1 MTKSFRVVPV
11 IALALLM
18 GAAVLPQQQAAADGL
33 ALPGTAAT
41 HCATATQRSPMG
53 Y

>member
-1 MTKSFRVVPV
+1 MTKSLRFVPV
-11 IALALLM
+11 IALALLT
-18 GAAVLPQQQAAADGL
+18 GVAVLPQQQAIADGL

-41 HCATATQRSPMG
+41 HCATATPRGPMG

>member
-1 MTKSFRVVPV
+1 MTKSFRFVPV
-11 IALALLM
+11 IALVLLAGM
-18 GAAVLPQQQAAADGL
+18 AVVPSQQAAADGL
-33 ALPGTAAT
+33 SLPGTAAT